1 MRINKYLCLK
11 MLATAAGSCAGQL
24 REGDDPAGV
33 QQARKEERVLP
44 AELTRHAPS
53 WCLEGKGWW
62 G

>member
-1 MRINKYLCLK
+1 